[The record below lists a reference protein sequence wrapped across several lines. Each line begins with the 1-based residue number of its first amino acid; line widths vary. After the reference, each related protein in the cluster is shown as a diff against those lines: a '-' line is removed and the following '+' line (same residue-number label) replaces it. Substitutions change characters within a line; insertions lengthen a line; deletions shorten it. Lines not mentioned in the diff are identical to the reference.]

1 MSSERYSDLAVVSSL
16 LGVNAVLSFVQEH
29 RAAGVV
35 ETLRRRYHHSFMESA
50 GGLGTFFIV
59 VYILLRIAKSE
70 EEFKEAGKGT

>member
-1 MSSERYSDLAVVSSL
+1 MNPETGLTP
-16 LGVNAVLSFVQEH
+16 
-29 RAAGVV
+29 AGVS
-35 ETLRRRYHHSFMESA
+35 HHSFMESA